1 MEQICQHF
9 NVFGLVPV
17 TLPVVS
23 FCVNPCAEDRFYGAL
38 QIMVIPYPLMYCCA
52 SINREIDRTIPLRI
66 KTARPAPSC
75 QRKASGRLLLILMV
89 TSVKIIIGPTEIHS
103 THQLI

>member
-1 MEQICQHF
+1 MEKICQHF

-23 FCVNPCAEDRFYGAL
+23 FRVNPCAEDRFYGAL

-52 SINREIDRTIPLRI
+52 LINREIDRTIPLRI
-66 KTARPAPSC
+66 ST
-75 QRKASGRLLLILMV
+75 GLLGWPYTTILTFLEKHEKV
-89 TSVKIIIGPTEIHS
+89 IFLEKHV
-103 THQLI
+103 LFCLVV